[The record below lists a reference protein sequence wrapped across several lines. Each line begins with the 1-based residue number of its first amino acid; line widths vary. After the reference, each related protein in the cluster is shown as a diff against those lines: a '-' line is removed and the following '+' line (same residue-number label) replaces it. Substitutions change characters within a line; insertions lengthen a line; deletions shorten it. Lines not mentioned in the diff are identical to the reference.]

1 VLLRRENSGV
11 DRREEAPAAAKREHG
26 PAMPLESTASVACVG
41 GADVDRKF
49 TLDAAAPAGVT
60 SLCGRAVM
68 RFGGVARNVAH
79 NLVRLGIATALI
91 SLTGDDDD
99 GRALLRELERDG
111 IDARGVGM
119 VVGAAT
125 AQYVAVIDPQGALV
139 LEIADM
145 TIFERFGP
153 DDLARAWPSIAPAA
167 WIVADANL
175 RADVIEALAGRRF
188 GVGYRLALD
197 AVSVPKAALLPARL
211 DGVDVLFLNE
221 TEAAAYLAAHGTVP
235 DGPAAR
241 ALAVRARGA
250 AAVVLTRGAAD
261 VLVARDGV
269 ASIPAFPARAV
280 VDVTGAGDALLA
292 ATIARLIAGDDLI
305 VAVRVG
311 AHAAALTIE
320 TDATVRPDLSP
331 ELVAP

>member
-1 VLLRRENSGV
+1 
-11 DRREEAPAAAKREHG
+11 
-26 PAMPLESTASVACVG
+26 VG

-49 TLDAAAPAGVT
+49 TLDAPVPLGVT
-60 SLCGRAVM
+60 SLCGRAVT

-79 NLVRLGIATALI
+79 NLVRLGVATSLI

-99 GRALLRELERDG
+99 GHALVRELERDG
-111 IDARGVGM
+111 VDARGVRT
-119 VVGAAT
+119 VAGAAT

-145 TIFERFGP
+145 SIFASFGP
-153 DDLARAWPSIAPAA
+153 DDLARAWPSIATAA
-167 WIVADANL
+167 WIVADTNL
-175 RADVIEALAGRRF
+175 RPDVIEALTQRRC
-188 GVGYRLALD
+188 GAGYRLALD
-197 AVSVPKAALLPARL
+197 AVSLPKAASLPERL

-221 TEAAAYLAAHGTVP
+221 AEAAAYLAAHGTLP
-235 DGPAAR
+235 DGPARAQ

-250 AAVVLTRGAAD
+250 GAVVLTRGAAD

-269 ASIPAFPARAV
+269 EAIPAFPARNV

-292 ATIARLIAGDDLI
+292 ATIARLLAGDDL
-305 VAVRVG
+305 VAAVRSG
-311 AHAAALTIE
+311 ARAAALTIE
-320 TDATVRPDLSP
+320 TDATVRADLSP